1 MMRTTLDT
9 PEKLIAEAMALTNAK
24 AKNQLVK
31 DALEAHIKRIKRQRL
46 IALKGTLDLGVD
58 LDALRERHDVEI

>member
-1 MMRTTLDT
+1 MMRTTLDI

-24 AKNQLVK
+24 TKNQLVK

-46 IALKGTLDLGVD
+46 IALKGTLDFDID
-58 LDALRERHDVEI
+58 LDTLRGRNDVKI